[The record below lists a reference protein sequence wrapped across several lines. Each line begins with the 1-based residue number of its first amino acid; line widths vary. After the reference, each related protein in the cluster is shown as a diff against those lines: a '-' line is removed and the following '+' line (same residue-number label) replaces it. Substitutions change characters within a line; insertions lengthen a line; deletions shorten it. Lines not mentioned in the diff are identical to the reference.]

1 MNVRC
6 WLNGL
11 GVWRLSTRWSW
22 LNFCKRD
29 AEADK
34 NGANDDSP
42 LRVGGS
48 ELMRLRLHAVFLRD
62 VWSDLA
68 RADLR
73 VR

>member
-6 WLNGL
+6 WLDGL

-34 NGANDDSP
+34 NRANDDSP
-42 LRVGGS
+42 LRVGVVAGQ
-48 ELMRLRLHAVFLRD
+48 AVFLRD
-62 VWSDLA
+62 AWSDLA